1 MAKFSSLESIWKK
14 KSFKKNE
21 SCVGLCCHVA
31 LIDYGG
37 TGCMN
42 DDITFVLGSS
52 LSCDGQTFVSD
63 ITSSSRWSSAPNL
76 FVSRQT
82 EG

>member
-1 MAKFSSLESIWKK
+1 
-14 KSFKKNE
+14 
-21 SCVGLCCHVA
+21 
-31 LIDYGG
+31 
-37 TGCMN
+37 MN

-63 ITSSSRWSSAPNL
+63 ITSSSRWSSAANL

-82 EG
+82 EGYTEMIFFLVLRPNIFHPQ